1 MANLF
6 RCGSGGG
13 IKSITIPK
21 IEIICGYVLN
31 GVTDMRMVGLYS
43 NSYFYIPDEAKRITV
58 GGVTP
63 TNKTVGLYGIPK
75 GSTQAQLIVGL
86 NNTDI
91 SNYTGVYFK
100 VTDDDMYSTYSHESK
115 VTLTNITLE
124 F

>member
-21 IEIICGYVLN
+21 ITIESNYLLTGAT
-31 GVTDMRMVGLYS
+31 GVRNVSLWSDS
-43 NSYFYIPDEAKRITV
+43 FFYIPDEAKRITV

-63 TNKTVGLYGIPK
+63 TNKTVALYGIPK
-75 GSTQAQLIVGL
+75 GSTQAQVIVGL

-91 SNYTGVYFK
+91 SNYTGVYIK
-100 VTDDDMYSTYSHESK
+100 VTDDDMYTTTSQKST
-115 VTLTNITLE
+115 VTVNNITLE